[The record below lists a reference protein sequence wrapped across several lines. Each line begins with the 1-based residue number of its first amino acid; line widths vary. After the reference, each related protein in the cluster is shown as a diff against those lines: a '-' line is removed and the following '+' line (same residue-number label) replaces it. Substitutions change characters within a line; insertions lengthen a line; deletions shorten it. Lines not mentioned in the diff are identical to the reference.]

1 MTLKLITN
9 KSSIHDSS
17 IHDFSKD
24 NSKDPNQ
31 GAITFDPSAFFFG
44 GVHSQT
50 FDPADFQP
58 SAPDETPEELINLT
72 QKARDGKLQ
81 KALFRDNETLALIK
95 TLSRK
100 KKSNALLQGDAG
112 VGKTQ
117 LVENLA
123 IMMANKEPLVIDMI
137 GEYEIYELPLS
148 NLVAGKG
155 IVGQLEQAVKEIIEF
170 LESQQAIVFIDEIH
184 MLFDNR
190 DTQTY
195 SKIAQL
201 LKPALARNLKTIGA
215 TTTSEG
221 TNILKDPAIN
231 RRFSTINVPELSIE
245 QTSQILEM
253 LMPDY
258 EKHHNVVVPDSNKA
272 KIIEAIITQSELY
285 KKPNNHRPDT
295 AITLMDTA
303 FAETRMRFN
312 QLQTPQ
318 GMTAPAHVVTTTDI
332 KKSAI
337 SQFQLVEVTPD
348 VIQNLKTQLD
358 ANIIGQSTIKQTIVD
373 TFARQSLGLV
383 RQKRPNVF
391 LFAGPTGTGKTQIA
405 REIAKSLFG
414 TDESL
419 IYINMSEYSSHGD
432 LNAIVGSPA
441 GFVGSDDNTELPL
454 QPLNN
459 NPFSIVLLDEF
470 EKAHPDVQQFFMQA
484 FDYGKIKLKR
494 RNEEIDTSRAVFI
507 LTTNAGAQD
516 FNKKTIGFGATQTL
530 SATETST
537 ILEQN
542 FKPEL
547 LNRMTHKLV
556 FESISKD
563 DYTKILAVKYN
574 KIVAEASELHPEYVL
589 SPTNLDINNPDDMAL
604 LKPITDI
611 SYNPNE
617 NGRPA
622 EKTIQQYIE
631 SKLLEQYNQTQISLF

>member
-9 KSSIHDSS
+9 KSS

-44 GVHSQT
+44 GVHGQT

-258 EKHHNVVVPDSNKA
+258 EKHHNVVVPDSNKTE
-272 KIIEAIITQSELY
+272 IIEAIMTQSELY

-303 FAETRMRFN
+303 FTETRMRFN

-337 SQFQLVEVTPD
+337 SQFQLVEITPD

-358 ANIIGQSTIKQTIVD
+358 ANIIGQSTIKETIVD

-589 SPTNLDINNPDDMAL
+589 SPTNLDINNPDDIAL
-604 LKPITDI
+604 LKPIADI

>member
-9 KSSIHDSS
+9 KSSIHD
-17 IHDFSKD
+17 FSKD
-24 NSKDPNQ
+24 AHKDPNQ

-44 GVHSQT
+44 GVHGQE

-58 SAPDETPEELINLT
+58 PAPDGTPEELINLT

-81 KALFRDNETLALIK
+81 KALFRDDETLALIK

-123 IMMANKEPLVIDMI
+123 IMMAEKHPLVIDMI

-170 LESQQAIVFIDEIH
+170 LENQQAIVFIDEIH

-245 QTSQILEM
+245 QTAKILEM
-253 LMPDY
+253 LIPDY
-258 EKHHNVVVPDSNKA
+258 EKHHNVIVPSANKSE
-272 KIIEAIITQSELY
+272 IIEAIMTQSELY

-303 FAETRMRFN
+303 FAETRMRYN

-318 GMTAPAHVVTTTDI
+318 DMTAPAHIVTTKDI

-337 SQFQLVEVTPD
+337 SQFQLVEVTPN

-358 ANIIGQSTIKQTIVD
+358 ANIIGQSTIKQTVVD

-530 SATETST
+530 SANETST

-556 FESISKD
+556 FESISKN
-563 DYTKILAVKYN
+563 DYTKILAIKYN
-574 KIVAEASELHPEYVL
+574 KIIAEASELHPEYVL
-589 SPTNLDINNPDDMAL
+589 SPANLDVNNPDDMAL
-604 LKPITDI
+604 LKPIADA

-631 SKLLEQYNQTQISLF
+631 SKLLEQHNHTQISLF

>member
-9 KSSIHDSS
+9 KSS

-44 GVHSQT
+44 GVHGQT

-170 LESQQAIVFIDEIH
+170 LESQRAIVFIDEIH

-245 QTSQILEM
+245 QTSQIIEM

-272 KIIEAIITQSELY
+272 EIIEAIMTQSELY

-563 DYTKILAVKYN
+563 DYAKILAIKYN

-589 SPTNLDINNPDDMAL
+589 SPMNLDIDNPDDMAL
-604 LKPITDI
+604 LKPIADI

>member
-9 KSSIHDSS
+9 KSS

-44 GVHSQT
+44 GVHGQT

-272 KIIEAIITQSELY
+272 EIIEAIITQSELY

-373 TFARQSLGLV
+373 TFTRQSLGLV

-441 GFVGSDDNTELPL
+441 GFIGSDDNTELPL

-589 SPTNLDINNPDDMAL
+589 SPMNLDINNPDDMAL
-604 LKPITDI
+604 LKPIADV

>member
-9 KSSIHDSS
+9 KSS

-44 GVHSQT
+44 GIHGQT

-272 KIIEAIITQSELY
+272 EIIEAIITQSELY

-318 GMTAPAHVVTTTDI
+318 GMTAPTHVVTTTDI

-494 RNEEIDTSRAVFI
+494 RNEEIDTSRAMFI

-604 LKPITDI
+604 LKPIADV

>member
-9 KSSIHDSS
+9 KSSIHD
-17 IHDFSKD
+17 FSKD
-24 NSKDPNQ
+24 NSKNPNQ

-44 GVHSQT
+44 GVHGQT

-272 KIIEAIITQSELY
+272 EIIEAIITQSELY

-337 SQFQLVEVTPD
+337 SQFQLVEITPD

-358 ANIIGQSTIKQTIVD
+358 ANIIGQSTIKETIVD

-604 LKPITDI
+604 LKPIADI

>member
-9 KSSIHDSS
+9 KSSIHD
-17 IHDFSKD
+17 FSKD
-24 NSKDPNQ
+24 AQKDPNQ
-31 GAITFDPSAFFFG
+31 DAITFDPSAFFFG
-44 GVHSQT
+44 GVPGQD

-58 SAPDETPEELINLT
+58 PAPDGTPEELINLT
-72 QKARDGKLQ
+72 QKARDHKLQ
-81 KALFRDNETLALIK
+81 KALFRDDETLALIK

-123 IMMANKEPLVIDMI
+123 VMMAEKNPLVIDMI

-155 IVGQLEQAVKEIIEF
+155 IVGQLEQAIKDIIEF
-170 LESQQAIVFIDEIH
+170 LEEQQAIVFIDEIH

-201 LKPALARNLKTIGA
+201 LKPALARSLKTIGA

-245 QTSQILEM
+245 QTATILET

-258 EKHHNVVVPDSNKA
+258 EKHHNVTVPDNTKSE
-272 KIIEAIITQSELY
+272 IIEAIMTQSELY

-318 GMTAPAHVVTTTDI
+318 NMTAPAHIVTTKDI

-337 SQFQLVEVTPD
+337 SQFQLVEVTPI

-574 KIVAEASELHPEYVL
+574 KIIAEASELHPEYTL
-589 SPTNLDINNPDDMAL
+589 SPTILDINNPDDMAL
-604 LKPITDI
+604 LKPIADA

-631 SKLLEQYNQTQISLF
+631 SKLLEQYNHTQISLF

>member
-9 KSSIHDSS
+9 KSS

-44 GVHSQT
+44 GVHGQT

-170 LESQQAIVFIDEIH
+170 LESRQAIVFIDEIH

-258 EKHHNVVVPDSNKA
+258 EKHHNVVVPDSNKTE
-272 KIIEAIITQSELY
+272 IIEAIMTQSELY

-337 SQFQLVEVTPD
+337 SQFQLVEITPD

-604 LKPITDI
+604 LKPIADV

>member
-9 KSSIHDSS
+9 KSS

-44 GVHSQT
+44 GVHGQT

-258 EKHHNVVVPDSNKA
+258 EKHHNVVVPDSNKTE
-272 KIIEAIITQSELY
+272 IIEAIMTQSELY

-358 ANIIGQSTIKQTIVD
+358 ANIIGQSTIKETIVD

-604 LKPITDI
+604 LKPIADI

>member
-9 KSSIHDSS
+9 KSS

-44 GVHSQT
+44 GVHGQT

-58 SAPDETPEELINLT
+58 ASPDETPEELINLT

-272 KIIEAIITQSELY
+272 EIIEAIITQSELY

-589 SPTNLDINNPDDMAL
+589 SPMNLDINNPDDMAL
-604 LKPITDI
+604 LKPIADL

>member
-9 KSSIHDSS
+9 KSS

-31 GAITFDPSAFFFG
+31 GAITFDPSTFFFG
-44 GVHSQT
+44 GIHGQT

-170 LESQQAIVFIDEIH
+170 LENQQAIVFIDEIH
-184 MLFDNR
+184 ILFDNR

-231 RRFSTINVPELSIE
+231 RRFSTINVPELSIK
-245 QTSQILEM
+245 QTSQIIEM

-258 EKHHNVVVPDSNKA
+258 EKHHNVIVPDSNKA
-272 KIIEAIITQSELY
+272 EIIEAIMTQSELY

-318 GMTAPAHVVTTTDI
+318 GMTTPAHVVTTTDI

-358 ANIIGQSTIKQTIVD
+358 ANIIGQSIIKQTIVD

-563 DYTKILAVKYN
+563 DYTKILAIKYN
-574 KIVAEASELHPEYVL
+574 KIVAEASELHPEYIL
-589 SPTNLDINNPDDMAL
+589 SPMNLDINNPDDMAL
-604 LKPITDI
+604 LKPIADT

>member
-9 KSSIHDSS
+9 KSS

-170 LESQQAIVFIDEIH
+170 LENQQAIVFIDEIH

-272 KIIEAIITQSELY
+272 EIIEAIITQSELY

-604 LKPITDI
+604 LKPIADV

>member
-9 KSSIHDSS
+9 KSS

-44 GVHSQT
+44 GVHGQT

-58 SAPDETPEELINLT
+58 SAPNETPEELINLT

-258 EKHHNVVVPDSNKA
+258 EKHHNVVVPDSNKTE
-272 KIIEAIITQSELY
+272 IIEAIMTQSELY

-589 SPTNLDINNPDDMAL
+589 SPMSLDINSPDDMAL
-604 LKPITDI
+604 LKPIADV

>member
-9 KSSIHDSS
+9 KSS

-44 GVHSQT
+44 GVHGQT

-272 KIIEAIITQSELY
+272 EIIEAIITQSELY

-604 LKPITDI
+604 LKPITDV

>member
-9 KSSIHDSS
+9 KSS

-31 GAITFDPSAFFFG
+31 GAITFDPSAFFFSG
-44 GVHSQT
+44 LHSQT

-272 KIIEAIITQSELY
+272 EIIEAIITQSELY

-318 GMTAPAHVVTTTDI
+318 GMTTPAHVVTTTDI

-337 SQFQLVEVTPD
+337 SQFQLVEITPD

-589 SPTNLDINNPDDMAL
+589 SPMSLDINSPDDMAL
-604 LKPITDI
+604 LKPIADV

>member
-9 KSSIHDSS
+9 KSS

-170 LESQQAIVFIDEIH
+170 LENQQAIVFIDEIH

-272 KIIEAIITQSELY
+272 EIIEAIITQSELY

-358 ANIIGQSTIKQTIVD
+358 ANIIRQSTIKQTIVD

-604 LKPITDI
+604 LKPIADV

>member
-9 KSSIHDSS
+9 KSS

-44 GVHSQT
+44 GVHGQT

-272 KIIEAIITQSELY
+272 EIIEAIITQSELY

-358 ANIIGQSTIKQTIVD
+358 ANIIGQSTIKQTVVD

-589 SPTNLDINNPDDMAL
+589 SPMKLDINNPDDMAL
-604 LKPITDI
+604 LKPIADV

>member
-9 KSSIHDSS
+9 KSS

-44 GVHSQT
+44 GVHGQT

-170 LESQQAIVFIDEIH
+170 LESQRAIVFIDEIH

-245 QTSQILEM
+245 QTSQIIEM

-272 KIIEAIITQSELY
+272 EIIEAIMTQSELY

-563 DYTKILAVKYN
+563 DYAKILAIKYN

-589 SPTNLDINNPDDMAL
+589 SPMNLDIDNPDDMAL
-604 LKPITDI
+604 LKPIADI

-631 SKLLEQYNQTQISLF
+631 SNY

>member
-9 KSSIHDSS
+9 KSS

-24 NSKDPNQ
+24 NSKDPNH

-44 GVHSQT
+44 GVHGQT

-272 KIIEAIITQSELY
+272 EIIEAIITQSELY

>member
-9 KSSIHDSS
+9 KSS

-44 GVHSQT
+44 GVHGQT

-123 IMMANKEPLVIDMI
+123 IMMANKEPLVIDII

-170 LESQQAIVFIDEIH
+170 LENQQAIVFIDEIH

-245 QTSQILEM
+245 QTSQIIEM

-272 KIIEAIITQSELY
+272 EIIEAIMTQSELY

-318 GMTAPAHVVTTTDI
+318 GMTTPAHVVTTTDI

-563 DYTKILAVKYN
+563 DYTKILAIKYN
-574 KIVAEASELHPEYVL
+574 KIVAEASELHPEYIL
-589 SPTNLDINNPDDMAL
+589 SPMNLDINNPDDMAL
-604 LKPITDI
+604 LKPIADA

-631 SKLLEQYNQTQISLF
+631 SKLLEQYNQTQMSLF

>member
-9 KSSIHDSS
+9 KSS

-44 GVHSQT
+44 GVHGQT

-58 SAPDETPEELINLT
+58 AAPDETPEELINLT

-123 IMMANKEPLVIDMI
+123 IMMANKEPLVLDMI
-137 GEYEIYELPLS
+137 GEYEIYELLLS

-272 KIIEAIITQSELY
+272 EIIEAIITQSELY

-589 SPTNLDINNPDDMAL
+589 SPMNLDINNPDDMAL
-604 LKPITDI
+604 LKPIADL

>member
-9 KSSIHDSS
+9 KSS

-44 GVHSQT
+44 GVHGQT

-155 IVGQLEQAVKEIIEF
+155 IVGQLEQDVKEIIEF

-272 KIIEAIITQSELY
+272 EIIEAIITQSELY

-604 LKPITDI
+604 LKPIADV

>member
-9 KSSIHDSS
+9 KSSIHD
-17 IHDFSKD
+17 FSKD
-24 NSKDPNQ
+24 NSKNPNQ

-44 GVHSQT
+44 GVHGQT

-272 KIIEAIITQSELY
+272 EIIEAIITQSELY

-419 IYINMSEYSSHGD
+419 IYINMSEYSSYGD

>member
-9 KSSIHDSS
+9 KSSIHD
-17 IHDFSKD
+17 FSKN

-44 GVHSQT
+44 GVHGQT

-272 KIIEAIITQSELY
+272 EIIEAIITQSELY

>member
-9 KSSIHDSS
+9 KSSIHD
-17 IHDFSKD
+17 FSKD
-24 NSKDPNQ
+24 NSKDTNQ

-44 GVHSQT
+44 DVHGQT

-245 QTSQILEM
+245 QTSQIIEM

-272 KIIEAIITQSELY
+272 EIIEAIITQSELY

-494 RNEEIDTSRAVFI
+494 RNEEINTSRAVFI

-589 SPTNLDINNPDDMAL
+589 SPMNLDIDNPDDMAL
-604 LKPITDI
+604 LKPIADT

-622 EKTIQQYIE
+622 EKTIQQHIE

>member
-9 KSSIHDSS
+9 KSS

-44 GVHSQT
+44 GVHGQT

-272 KIIEAIITQSELY
+272 EIIEAIITQSELY

>member
-9 KSSIHDSS
+9 KSSIHD
-17 IHDFSKD
+17 FSKD
-24 NSKDPNQ
+24 NSKNPNQ

-44 GVHSQT
+44 GVHGQT

-272 KIIEAIITQSELY
+272 EIIEAIITQSELY

>member
-9 KSSIHDSS
+9 KSS

-44 GVHSQT
+44 GVHGQT

-245 QTSQILEM
+245 QTSQIIEM

-272 KIIEAIITQSELY
+272 EIIEAIMTQSELY

-318 GMTAPAHVVTTTDI
+318 GMTTPAHVVTTTDI

-358 ANIIGQSTIKQTIVD
+358 ANIIGQSIIKQTIVD

-574 KIVAEASELHPEYVL
+574 KIVGEASELHPEYVL
-589 SPTNLDINNPDDMAL
+589 SPTNLDINNPDDIAL
-604 LKPITDI
+604 LKPIADI

>member
-9 KSSIHDSS
+9 KSS

-44 GVHSQT
+44 GVHGQT

-123 IMMANKEPLVIDMI
+123 IMMANKEPLVINMI

-272 KIIEAIITQSELY
+272 EIIEAIITQSELY

-494 RNEEIDTSRAVFI
+494 RNEEINTSRAVFI

>member
-9 KSSIHDSS
+9 KSS

-44 GVHSQT
+44 GVHGQT

-258 EKHHNVVVPDSNKA
+258 EKHHNVVVPDSNKTE
-272 KIIEAIITQSELY
+272 IIEAIMTQSELY

-589 SPTNLDINNPDDMAL
+589 SPMSLDINSPDDMAL
-604 LKPITDI
+604 LKPIADV

>member
-9 KSSIHDSS
+9 KSS

-44 GVHSQT
+44 GIHGQT

-245 QTSQILEM
+245 QTSQILKM

-258 EKHHNVVVPDSNKA
+258 EKHHNVVVPDSNKTE
-272 KIIEAIITQSELY
+272 IIEAIMTQSELY

-337 SQFQLVEVTPD
+337 SQFQLVEITPD

-358 ANIIGQSTIKQTIVD
+358 ANIIGQSTIKETIVD

-604 LKPITDI
+604 LKPIADI

>member
-9 KSSIHDSS
+9 KSSIHN
-17 IHDFSKD
+17 FSKD

-44 GVHSQT
+44 GVHGQT

-272 KIIEAIITQSELY
+272 EIIEAIITQSELY

-604 LKPITDI
+604 LKPIADI

>member
-1 MTLKLITN
+1 MTLKIITN
-9 KSSIHDSS
+9 KSS

-44 GVHSQT
+44 GVHGQT

-170 LESQQAIVFIDEIH
+170 LENQQAIVFIDEIH

-245 QTSQILEM
+245 QTRQILKM

-272 KIIEAIITQSELY
+272 EIIEAIITQSELY

-337 SQFQLVEVTPD
+337 SQFQLVEVTPN

-358 ANIIGQSTIKQTIVD
+358 TNIIGQSTIKQTIVD

-419 IYINMSEYSSHGD
+419 IYINMNEYSSHGD

-589 SPTNLDINNPDDMAL
+589 SPMNLDINNPDDIAL
-604 LKPITDI
+604 LKPIADL

>member
-9 KSSIHDSS
+9 KSS

-155 IVGQLEQAVKEIIEF
+155 IVGQLEQAIKEIIEF

-272 KIIEAIITQSELY
+272 EIIEAIITQSELY

-589 SPTNLDINNPDDMAL
+589 SPMNLDINNPDDMAL
-604 LKPITDI
+604 LKPIADL

>member
-9 KSSIHDSS
+9 KSS

-31 GAITFDPSAFFFG
+31 GAITFDPAAFFFG
-44 GVHSQT
+44 GVHGQT

-272 KIIEAIITQSELY
+272 EIIEAIITQSELY

-337 SQFQLVEVTPD
+337 SQFQLVEITPD

-494 RNEEIDTSRAVFI
+494 RNEKIDTSRAVFI

-604 LKPITDI
+604 LKPIADV